1 MESKDAIKK
10 LRASVDQE
18 IEIIIG
24 NQSPT
29 KFSFKNSSLQDM
41 YQSTC
46 QKCYASFYSY
56 PVEYSLA
63 IWLESFCT
71 GQKNQELGCTERN
84 KQRNK
89 DTEKEIKPPKKW
101 KINA

>member
-10 LRASVDQE
+10 LLASVDQE
-18 IEIIIG
+18 IEIIIE

-29 KFSFKNSSLQDM
+29 KFSFKTSSLQDM

-56 PVEYSLA
+56 PV
-63 IWLESFCT
+63 CT

-89 DTEKEIKPPKKW
+89 DTEKEIKPPKK
-101 KINA
+101 